1 MGAFARPPIFLRR
14 SHHTSLTL
22 PDPRLFIIRVSAELI
37 RSKGD
42 QTMTVEQLT
51 AEIIPR
57 GRGARSI
64 PARQR
69 TLYASRAP
77 RPPPRRL
84 LTASSHR
91 LCAACRD
98 GAGRDQV
105 RAAAADTALR
115 RAAVVSARGTARR
128 RCRGLGRRG
137 WGRGDPSCLKHAV
150 GSSQL
155 LWSRRTRGH
164 REQAEIRAEGRRWG
178 SQHAHRRRREVS
190 CGRRGARQTRVCSVA
205 GRRSAALPL
214 ALAAVASRAS
224 HFKSLGPSSSTLVVH
239 CTVRLYEIN
248 PQLYRIHFVLCC
260 AGGGGDCF
268 SFSAPDTSSGP
279 PGSP

>member
-1 MGAFARPPIFLRR
+1 MRFPLLSRSLKEHLRQKLIDSGWRDNLKEYTMGAFARPPIFLRR

-84 LTASSHR
+84 LTASSHW

-115 RAAVVSARGTARR
+115 RAAVMSARGTARR

-137 WGRGDPSCLKHAV
+137 WGG
-150 GSSQL
+150 G
-155 LWSRRTRGH
+155 
-164 REQAEIRAEGRRWG
+164 IRPA
-178 SQHAHRRRREVS
+178 
-190 CGRRGARQTRVCSVA
+190 
-205 GRRSAALPL
+205 
-214 ALAAVASRAS
+214 
-224 HFKSLGPSSSTLVVH
+224 
-239 CTVRLYEIN
+239 
-248 PQLYRIHFVLCC
+248 
-260 AGGGGDCF
+260 
-268 SFSAPDTSSGP
+268 
-279 PGSP
+279 

>member
-190 CGRRGARQTRVCSVA
+190 CGRRGARQTRVCGV
-205 GRRSAALPL
+205 GRL

-224 HFKSLGPSSSTLVVH
+224 HLTHWDRPQAHWLYTAQYDCTKSTHNYTEFTLCFAALGVAAIASRSQHPTRPPALQ
-239 CTVRLYEIN
+239 VRPESRGCL
-248 PQLYRIHFVLCC
+248 
-260 AGGGGDCF
+260 
-268 SFSAPDTSSGP
+268 
-279 PGSP
+279 